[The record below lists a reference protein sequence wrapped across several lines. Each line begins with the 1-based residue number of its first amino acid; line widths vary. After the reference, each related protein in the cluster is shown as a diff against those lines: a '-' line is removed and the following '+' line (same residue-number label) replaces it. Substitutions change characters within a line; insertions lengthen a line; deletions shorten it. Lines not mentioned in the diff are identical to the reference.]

1 MAVTSQIIS
10 QMISGIPQAT
20 DLLPGTD
27 TTDFTQ
33 AATGTSKKF
42 LRSDEF
48 NFYFNAVGIE
58 TLGAVYL
65 ATTTNLNAI
74 YNNGTGG
81 IGATLT
87 NAGVNAVL
95 NIDGTNTVV
104 GERILV
110 WQQSNQ
116 AQNGIY
122 SVTAPGDSYTPWILT
137 RTTDYDVAG
146 DVVQYQVVLVQ
157 QGLTYKGL
165 TLQQIQPQPINM
177 GTSAIVWVLFNI
189 LTPEIITFPLW
200 ISISSISSTMNA
212 GNSYIANNPSGNV
225 SFTLPTIAEVGTI
238 LQIAMGTSNSWNLA
252 QNAGQS
258 VRIGN
263 LSSTIGSSGSW
274 ASSGFGDSLSIVC
287 TVANTL
293 WSSFASIGNLTYI

>member
-20 DLLPGTD
+20 DLTPGTD

-48 NFYFNAVGIE
+48 NFYFHAVGLT
-58 TLGAVYL
+58 TLSAVYL
-65 ATTTNLNAI
+65 ATTTNLVSVYA
-74 YNNGTGG
+74 NGIGG

-87 NAGVNAVL
+87 NNGTLGPLIV
-95 NIDGTNTVV
+95 DGINVTV

-122 SVTAPGDSYTPWILT
+122 SVTTAGDSFNAWVLT
-137 RTTDYDVAG
+137 RTTDYDIAG
-146 DVVQYQVVLVQ
+146 DVVQFQVVMVQ
-157 QGLTYKGL
+157 QGFTYKGL
-165 TLQQIQPQPINM
+165 VFQQIEPQPIVI
-177 GTSAIVWVLFNI
+177 GTSAIVWQLFSI
-189 LTPEIITFPLW
+189 LVPEIITFPLW
-200 ISISSISSTMNA
+200 VSVTAPSISMTA
-212 GNSYIANNPSGNV
+212 GVSYIANNSGSTV
-225 SFTLPTIAEVGTI
+225 AFTLPTIAKVGST
-238 LQIAMGTSNSWNLA
+238 LQIAMGISTSWSIV

-258 VRIGN
+258 IRIGN
-263 LSSTIGSSGSW
+263 ITSTIGAGGSW
-274 ASSGFGDSLSIVC
+274 SSNGQGDSISIVC
-287 TVANTL
+287 TVANTT
-293 WSSFASIGNLTYI
+293 WSSYGAVGNLKFV